1 MEGAHA
7 HYTNV
12 RQKELVVELAL
23 KISSILGDS
32 GQFFFGLV
40 AVILSIYALT
50 KKRRDIFQSELAKS
64 QFVEVGLIR
73 TKLSQI
79 FYDVYYVAQRKSEL
93 EAMGW
98 SLQDYR
104 NNCPEEW
111 EQYSRYKDNSLDLFY
126 KLMTPN
132 YYLFPDWVCREKIAS
147 HLKLMQCF
155 APFTINA
162 TGKKD
167 IEKVQEYQN
176 STIALIDHLDT
187 ELRKHA

>member
-1 MEGAHA
+1 MES
-7 HYTNV
+7 
-12 RQKELVVELAL
+12 AL

-50 KKRRDIFQSELAKS
+50 KKRRDIFQSELVKN
-64 QFVEVGLIR
+64 QFAEVGLIR
-73 TKLSQI
+73 TQLSQI
-79 FYDVYYVAQRKSEL
+79 FYDVYYVALRKSEL

-111 EQYSRYKDNSLDLFY
+111 EQYSRYKENSLDLFY

-132 YYLFPDWVCREKIAS
+132 YYLFPDWICREKIAS
-147 HLKLMQCF
+147 HFELMQRF
-155 APFTINA
+155 APFTINT

-167 IEKVQEYQN
+167 TKEVEEYQN
-176 STIALIDHLDT
+176 STIALINYLDT
-187 ELRKHA
+187 GLRKHA